1 MSVSENQASSA
12 VVGTIKASDED
23 ESGLLYYYII
33 GECCVKFPE
42 FVHSCSQSHIELAIE
57 CTPINVRHSQL
68 VNKLVKCTT
77 ILTTTTNNSVESST
91 LYCKSACR
99 TATICQQTCENEQC
113 KQQQS
118 TSYNSIYTYIIF
130 KGGNGENVFAI
141 GEETGVVT
149 TKKQL
154 VSIQQYNL
162 CEVFVQKQ

>member
-1 MSVSENQASSA
+1 LSVSENQASSA

-42 FVHSCSQSHIELAIE
+42 FVHSCSQSHIKLAVE

-68 VNKLVKCTT
+68 VNKLVKRTT
-77 ILTTTTNNSVESST
+77 ITTTTNNSVKTTKTSKSS
-91 LYCKSACR
+91 CR

-113 KQQQS
+113 KQQQL

-154 VSIQQYNL
+154 VSIHQHNL